1 MSQNIF
7 VGRQPI
13 LDRHGRIYG
22 YELLY
27 RNSEKNRFPQ
37 VDPEKATVQLL
48 VNTFLTIGVDKIA
61 GNALSFINFTGEL
74 LTKDIFTSLRPDRI
88 VVEILE
94 DVEITPA
101 LLTRIRE
108 LKLKGFIFALDDF
121 VLQEQ
126 YLVHESLFEMIDFVK
141 VDFMKADAAERNRI
155 ETFLKR
161 YPHIWKLA
169 EKLETVEQYNEAL
182 GRGYDLFQGYFFAA
196 PEVISGVD
204 IPFNFDLQVQL
215 LEKMNEDN
223 VNINDIA
230 SLIRRDISL
239 SFKLLRFI
247 NTMAFEVPM
256 RIVSIKQAIV
266 LIGLKETRKWLHIL
280 TLVDMAEQSGG
291 HIKAL
296 ISCSLTRAKLCEL
309 LAGYKGQANTDECFL
324 VGMFSLLD
332 VIMNKSWDE
341 IIQLMPLSEKT
352 AMTLRRE
359 WTDLTPFLELAIA
372 VERFDWDRIELYA
385 KILGIPPET
394 LGGFSQEANLWA
406 QLLD

>member
-37 VDPEKATVQLL
+37 IDPEKATVQLL

-61 GNALSFINFTGEL
+61 GNALSFINFTGDL
-74 LTKDIFTSLRPDRI
+74 LTKDIFTGLRPDRI
-88 VVEILE
+88 VIEILE

-101 LLTRIRE
+101 LLTRIRD
-108 LKLKGFIFALDDF
+108 LKHKGFIFALDDF

-141 VDFMKADAAERNRI
+141 VDFMHADAAERNRI
-155 ETFLKR
+155 EAFLKK

-182 GRGYDLFQGYFFAA
+182 ARGYDLFQGYFFAA

-204 IPFNFDLQVQL
+204 IPFNFDLHVQL
-215 LEKMNEDN
+215 LEKMSEDS
-223 VNINDIA
+223 VDINDIA
-230 SLIRRDISL
+230 CLIRRDISL

-280 TLVDMAEQSGG
+280 TLVELAEQSGG

-296 ISCSLTRAKLCEL
+296 ISYSLTRAKLCEL
-309 LAGYKGQANTDECFL
+309 LAGYKRQANTDECFL

-332 VIMNKSWDE
+332 VIMNKSWDD

-352 AMTLRRE
+352 EMTLRRE

-372 VERFDWDRIELYA
+372 VERFDWERIELYA
-385 KILGIPPET
+385 KFLGIPPET
-394 LGGFSQEANLWA
+394 LGLFSQEANRWA
-406 QLLD
+406 RLLD